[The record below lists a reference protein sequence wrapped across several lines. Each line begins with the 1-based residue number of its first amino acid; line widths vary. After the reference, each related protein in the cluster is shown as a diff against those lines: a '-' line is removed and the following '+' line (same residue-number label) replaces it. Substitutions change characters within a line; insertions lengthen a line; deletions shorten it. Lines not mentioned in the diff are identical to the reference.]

1 MNFRK
6 YIAGTD
12 NEIIQ
17 LYMQENG
24 ISKKSDAMRILRDE
38 IPKEQYYQK
47 KIMEVIKKEFPDAFM
62 VKIAQ
67 GAYSQGG
74 LPDILVIYK
83 GHYFGFE
90 VKRPCVGVKSN
101 LQKFT
106 IQKIQNA
113 GGTAEFVRWS
123 EEAIE
128 IIKKW
133 EEETK

>member
-6 YIAGTD
+6 YIPGTD
-12 NEIIQ
+12 AEIIKR
-17 LYMQENG
+17 YMQENG
-24 ISKKSDAMRILRDE
+24 IKRKSDAMAILREE

-47 KIMEVIKKEFPDAFM
+47 KIMEGIKKEYPNAFM

-83 GHYFGFE
+83 GNYFGFE
-90 VKRPCVGVKSN
+90 VKRPCVGIRSN

-106 IQKIQNA
+106 IQKIREA
-113 GGTAEFVRWS
+113 GGTAEFVRWP
-123 EEAIE
+123 EEAIK
-128 IIKKW
+128 IIKEW
-133 EEETK
+133 EELK